1 MKKKSS
7 GSLKESFVQ
16 SIENK
21 ILSGELKIGDK
32 LPPEREIVETMGIS
46 LTVVNAGIAELAG
59 KGFVEVRPRQGVFV
73 TDYIHKGTMETLVS
87 VMRYNNGKLS
97 PREVR
102 SFMATRIV
110 LERLAIETAVKIAS
124 NEQIDTLG
132 DYFGRFAEADD
143 DHDFAEAI
151 MDYYHDIHSLGGNV
165 LLPLLFH
172 SFRVPSV
179 NLYER
184 FIAKNGR
191 EPVLASARAVLDGLK
206 NRDAA
211 RACKASEDILNSAIE
226 GETSII

>member
-87 VMRYNNGKLS
+87 VMRYNNG
-97 PREVR
+97 
-102 SFMATRIV
+102 IV
-110 LERLAIETAVKIAS
+110 KT
-124 NEQIDTLG
+124 
-132 DYFGRFAEADD
+132 
-143 DHDFAEAI
+143 
-151 MDYYHDIHSLGGNV
+151 
-165 LLPLLFH
+165 
-172 SFRVPSV
+172 FR
-179 NLYER
+179 R
-184 FIAKNGR
+184 
-191 EPVLASARAVLDGLK
+191 
-206 NRDAA
+206 
-211 RACKASEDILNSAIE
+211 
-226 GETSII
+226 

>member
-110 LERLAIETAVKIAS
+110 LERLAIETAVKDGA
-124 NEQIDTLG
+124 G
-132 DYFGRFAEADD
+132 
-143 DHDFAEAI
+143 
-151 MDYYHDIHSLGGNV
+151 SLSSETEKLMKECN
-165 LLPLLFH
+165 
-172 SFRVPSV
+172 SQKRSR
-179 NLYER
+179 YER
-184 FIAKNGR
+184 A
-191 EPVLASARAVLDGLK
+191 ALK
-206 NRDAA
+206 KLLVA
-211 RACKASEDILNSAIE
+211 L
-226 GETSII
+226 GETDEKAGVTKYQMQVSYVFIEAQTTITGVEVATVTER